1 MVSGRVVDNRFE
13 ISNPDLIKDMDRIIK
28 PEEILSIME

>member
-1 MVSGRVVDNRFE
+1 MVIFRVIEKRSE
-13 ISNPDLIKDMDRIIK
+13 ISNLNLIKDIDRIIK